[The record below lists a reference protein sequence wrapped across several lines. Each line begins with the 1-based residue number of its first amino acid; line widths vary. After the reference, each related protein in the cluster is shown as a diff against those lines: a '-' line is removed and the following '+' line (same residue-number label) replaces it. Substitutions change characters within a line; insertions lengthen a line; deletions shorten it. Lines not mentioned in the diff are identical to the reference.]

1 MAYDTLLVNGTDLS
15 NYARII
21 STWDSV
27 HGLPPVVGEDPQVPL
42 RAGAVHV
49 DKVAGPRDL
58 TVLVDV
64 LGVNPSTGADV
75 ASPAKQWN
83 DNWRT
88 LTALLWEPQPTTL
101 TRRLAF
107 TAGNE
112 DQVQAATFLG
122 ATEPSFS
129 NSEHALVALSWRLL
143 DGAWY
148 ASAATTDTISTASDT
163 FTLAGT
169 ARSRRMTLT
178 FSGVNA
184 TQTLTNTT
192 LGVSVTVTG
201 DKTTH
206 AVVLDVDDFTAT
218 QNGSS
223 VVGTVSHSGDPYWMV
238 FAPGSNALT
247 LSGGGS
253 VAISCQAAYL

>member
-1 MAYDTLLVNGTDLS
+1 MARKLTIGATDLTTLG
-15 NYARII
+15 RIETLWEEVI
-21 STWDSV
+21 GNPELIGDAFS
-27 HGLPPVVGEDPQVPL
+27 VPL
-42 RAGAVHV
+42 GYGSIDVDQTWGGREVQAGLLITGSSVTDFH
-49 DKVAGPRDL
+49 DKH
-58 TVLVDV
+58 
-64 LGVNPSTGADV
+64 
-75 ASPAKQWN
+75 
-83 DNWRT
+83 RT
-88 LTALLWEPQPTTL
+88 LEQLVWSPDAPLTL
-101 TRRLAF
+101 KRTLSL
-107 TAGNE
+107 TAGDE
-112 DQVQAATFLG
+112 TVQCSARFRGGLSPKMESESIGRYALRFLNLDGVWFAAT
-122 ATEPSFS
+122 
-129 NSEHALVALSWRLL
+129 
-143 DGAWY
+143 
-148 ASAATTDTISTASDT
+148 ATTDTISTASDT

-206 AVVLDVDDFTAT
+206 AVVLDVDDFTAV
-218 QNGSS
+218 QNSAN

-238 FAPGSNALT
+238 FAPGSNSLT